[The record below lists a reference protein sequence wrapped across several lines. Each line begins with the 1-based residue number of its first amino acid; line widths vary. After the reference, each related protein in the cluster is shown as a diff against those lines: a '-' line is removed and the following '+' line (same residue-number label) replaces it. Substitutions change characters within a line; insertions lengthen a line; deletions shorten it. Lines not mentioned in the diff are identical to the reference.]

1 MGKGN
6 TIQYSCQ
13 DNPKNRR
20 AWQAVVIRE
29 SQTTEAAEH
38 TGMQD
43 DINKDQRLIKVQQQ
57 GGGFNPQFD
66 LSKYSNLVFINK

>member
-43 DINKDQRLIKVQQQ
+43 DINKD
-57 GGGFNPQFD
+57 
-66 LSKYSNLVFINK
+66 

>member
-13 DNPKNRR
+13 DNPMNRR
-20 AWQAVVIRE
+20 AWQAVVIKE
-29 SQTTEAAEH
+29 SQRTEAAEH

-43 DINKDQRLIKVQQQ
+43 DINKD
-57 GGGFNPQFD
+57 
-66 LSKYSNLVFINK
+66 